1 MSGEG
6 MVELGPVASGRR
18 VAASAG
24 VLALVVVVIGL
35 VTLPQYG
42 ITSDEPV
49 AFHGAEWSAWA
60 SQSNDPNRWN
70 FKDNPPA
77 EFARQA
83 HFNTHPD
90 PAALRMP
97 SLPALVGVTLAPLAK
112 HLPGYELLDSV
123 HAGLVVLHGLIVFA
137 LVLYLARLIGL
148 GRALLAA
155 CAYAAYPTVVG
166 HAHYN
171 IKDLPMAGFFALAL
185 LSFAVGLIENRARF
199 IVQSGFWIGLS
210 FACKANAV
218 FVAPTVAL
226 WIPFAAWLFYRGGRL
241 PSRRLVAAACL
252 LPWIALVTLWAFWP
266 YLRAGNLMEQGRKLG
281 EMLETMA
288 RFAATGRQ
296 YPTPFP
302 FVALLTM
309 TQPVLL
315 LGLALSLPA
324 FAKKDPRDRAVLALG
339 WIGLLLPLVRIAL
352 PRSNFYDGNRLF
364 FEYVPALAILSAMG
378 LAWGW
383 EQLRA
388 RTALS
393 KKSWE
398 PAARRASLA
407 AFGGLLLWP
416 NVQYHPYEST
426 YFNLFA
432 GGLGGAQKAE
442 VLTRYCKDMDFYCP
456 DSETDYWAFSF
467 RNAVREMNK
476 EAPQGAG
483 FYPCGN
489 LMGPLTRWQGARPDL
504 RQVGREQAQFFVVIP
519 RRPFC
524 SEDDQRYAREQG
536 TLVREERRDGG
547 LVWALYRRK

>member
-1 MSGEG
+1 MSSG
-6 MVELGPVASGRR
+6 MAEVGPVAGGRR
-18 VAASAG
+18 VVAAAAA
-24 VLALVVVVIGL
+24 LALVVVVVGL
-35 VTLPQYG
+35 ATLPQYG

-49 AFHGAEWSAWA
+49 AFHGAEWQLWA
-60 SQSNDPNRWN
+60 SRSDHPARWN
-70 FKDNPPA
+70 FKNDPPA
-77 EFARQA
+77 EFARIA

-97 SLPALVGVTLAPLAK
+97 SLPALVGATLAPLAR
-112 HLPGYELLDSV
+112 HLPGYELLDSF
-123 HAGLVVLHGLIVFA
+123 HAGLVLLHGLIVFA

-148 GRALLAA
+148 GRALLATF
-155 CAYAAYPTVVG
+155 AYAAYPTVVG

-171 IKDLPMAGFFALAL
+171 VKDLPMAGFFALAL
-185 LSFAVGLIENRARF
+185 LSFAAGFVENRARF
-199 IVQSGFWIGLS
+199 VVQSGFWVGLS

-218 FVAPTVAL
+218 FVAPTLAL
-226 WIPFAAWLFYRGGRL
+226 WVPVGAWLSFRGGRL

-252 LPWIALVTLWAFWP
+252 LPWVALVTLWAFWP
-266 YLRAGNLMEQGRKLG
+266 YLRAGTLVEQGRKLG

-296 YPTPFP
+296 SFAPFP

-315 LGLALSLPA
+315 LGLALSIPA
-324 FAKKDPRDRAVLALG
+324 FAKRDPRDRAVLALG
-339 WIGLLLPLVRIAL
+339 WIALLLPLVRIAL

-383 EQLRA
+383 ERLREGVLGQQGRWSAGA
-388 RTALS
+388 RYVG
-393 KKSWE
+393 
-398 PAARRASLA
+398 LA

-416 NVQYHPYEST
+416 NLQYHPYEST
-426 YFNLFA
+426 YFNVFA
-432 GGLGGAQKAE
+432 GGLGGAQRAE

-456 DSETDYWAFSF
+456 DSETDYWAFSY
-467 RNAVREMNK
+467 RNAVREMNRQ
-476 EAPQGAG
+476 APPGAG
-483 FYPCGN
+483 FYSCGN

-504 RQVGREQAQFFVVIP
+504 RQAGRDEAQYFVVIP

-524 SEDDQRYAREQG
+524 SEADQRYAREKG
-536 TLVREERRDGG
+536 DLVREERRDGG
-547 LVWALYRRK
+547 LVWALYRRR